1 MKWFTSESLD
11 RRYEL
16 VRSGKFVTGRE
27 VARDNKGEP
36 FSLHARFPLSSH
48 LSFSVSPRF
57 FVGMP
62 FSERII
68 NSGPSLI
75 SALAFLRHRLS
86 LCTDQRVSAKIVFF
100 LIPSSR
106 TELSWNGWFFL
117 FSRQN
122 DSRRDVPMVAEW
134 GENGR
139 INFKPGSCILRNFN

>member
-27 VARDNKGEP
+27 VARENKGEP

-48 LSFSVSPRF
+48 LSFSDSPRF

-68 NSGPSLI
+68 NSAPSLI
-75 SALAFLRHRLS
+75 SALAFLRHAS
-86 LCTDQRVSAKIVFF
+86 LYVPTNVFPRRVLFF
-100 LIPSSR
+100 LIPSR

-122 DSRRDVPMVAEW
+122 DSRRDVSMVAEW

-139 INFKPGSCILRNFN
+139 INFKPGWCILRNFN